1 MKFLDLFA
9 GIGGFRLGLER
20 VGHECVGFVENNKY
34 ARKSYE
40 SMHDTKGEWTHDDIT
55 TITND
60 QWRELRGTV
69 DIIAGGFPC
78 QPFSIAGKRGGF
90 DDTRGTFFFDIAR
103 AAKEIEPSY
112 LFLENVKGLF
122 SSKTPMTFYDIMEVI
137 NNEIVGG
144 TLWEEKFSPISN
156 WNILRSNISHYL
168 SDKLQM
174 NLIFQNLKLDTS
186 SKKDLGLVYGLTEKK
201 VESGL
206 IKRLRYLE
214 TQISQTMK
222 KQNNYQKELLQ
233 RLGCKE
239 EDWVSTL
246 KRLSSIEN
254 LKMVDISM
262 LEKAIVINGEIELL
276 LNKKSE
282 ENLSLTK
289 SYTTS
294 TELKQTIDQKICSF
308 VQELNIILFIIK
320 QWKLSTNFWKKVMSD
335 LMKKKGGMYYVG
347 TFNIIINTLNELGY
361 ITEWGL
367 FNSKFWGVPQNRER
381 VFIVATRKDVWTKP
395 ILFDLLKQQ
404 ETNGVNVRLRDILE
418 PRVDEKF
425 YLSKEQMDRLVFS
438 MGEREKSEDEIK
450 ILAHR
455 KNYRRNTQVF
465 DKDGL
470 TETLDT
476 GQGGGRGHYTMED
489 VRTHSYNRKDG
500 IGKEID
506 VSHTLSASDYR
517 GLNRNQNQNAVVE
530 SGLPIREA
538 TKQGYAIATDGDSVN
553 LQFPDSKTRRGRVG
567 DQIANTLQA
576 GETNQG
582 VVEVA
587 IGASRGRN
595 PENPSD
601 RTTGAPTEQRLEI
614 NQEGTSNT
622 LTSVQKDNY
631 VVSKPPFR
639 IRKLT
644 PLECF
649 RLQGFPDDLYCK
661 AREVNSY
668 SQLYKQAGNSV
679 TVNVIEAIAKKL

>member
-1 MKFLDLFA
+1 M
-9 GIGGFRLGLER
+9 R
-20 VGHECVGFVENNKY
+20 N
-34 ARKSYE
+34 
-40 SMHDTKGEWTHDDIT
+40 DIT
-55 TITND
+55 EVSD
-60 QWRELRGTV
+60 EEWRELRGTV

-78 QPFSIAGKRGGF
+78 QSFSIAGKRGGF
-90 DDTRGTFFFDIAR
+90 DDTRGTLFFDIAR
-103 AAKEIEPSY
+103 AAKEIQPSY
-112 LFLENVKGLF
+112 LFLENVKGLL
-122 SSKTPMTFYDIMEVI
+122 SSKTPVTFHDITEVI

-168 SDKLQM
+168 SDRLQM
-174 NLIFQNLKLDTS
+174 NLTFQNLKLDTS
-186 SKKDLGLVYGLTEKK
+186 SKKDLGLVYGLTETE

-222 KQNNYQKELLQ
+222 KQNNYQKELMG

-294 TELKQTIDQKICSF
+294 TELKQTIDQKICTF
-308 VQELNIILFIIK
+308 VQELNILLFIIK
-320 QWKLSTNFWKKVMSD
+320 QWKLSTNLWKRVMSD

-347 TFNIIINTLNELGY
+347 TFNIIINTLSELGY

-381 VFIVATRKDVWTKP
+381 VFIIATRKGVYEKP

-404 ETNGVNVRLRDILE
+404 ELNGVNVKLRDVLE
-418 PRVDEKF
+418 TEVDEKF
-425 YLSKEQMDRLVFS
+425 YLSKEQTDRLVFN
-438 MGEREKSEDEIK
+438 MGERSKQDDEIK

-476 GQGGGRGHYTMED
+476 GQGGGRGHYTMEEP
-489 VRTHSYNRKDG
+489 K
-500 IGKEID
+500 
-506 VSHTLSASDYR
+506 
-517 GLNRNQNQNAVVE
+517 VVE
-530 SGLPIREA
+530 GIPVKEA
-538 TKQGYAIATDGDSVN
+538 TKQGYALATDGDSIN
-553 LQFPDSKTRRGRVG
+553 LQYPDSKTRRGRVG
-567 DQIANTLQA
+567 NQIANTLQA

-614 NQEGTSNT
+614 NKDGTSNT

-644 PLECF
+644 PLETF
-649 RLQGFPDDLYCK
+649 RLQGFPDDLFYK
-661 AREVNSY
+661 AQEVNSN

-679 TVNVIEAIAKKL
+679 TVNVIEAIAKELRNI